1 MKKKIYDFM
10 CGKHNLSIHDIS
22 TSLCIDEVKVFS
34 VINEFLTDGIV
45 KLEKIVPID
54 INNDESCYYTLT
66 GKSYKEN

>member
-10 CGKHNLSIHDIS
+10 CGKHNLSIHEIS
-22 TSLCIDEVKVFS
+22 ASLGIDEVKVFNA
-34 VINEFLTDGIV
+34 INEFLTDGIV

>member
-10 CGKHNLSIHDIS
+10 CGKHNLSIYEIS
-22 TSLCIDEVKVFS
+22 ASLGIDEIKVLS
-34 VINEFLTDGIV
+34 VINEFLNDGIV
-45 KLEKIVPID
+45 RLGKIVPID